1 MTTTID
7 FPGESAGTQSLA
19 TDSAEM
25 RQAMVS
31 SQLRTT
37 SVDDVRVVAAMGTV
51 PREAF
56 VPVASPSI
64 AYIDRALP
72 LGGGR
77 FQNPPMPTGR
87 LLTQAEIIAED
98 RVLLIGAATGY
109 TAALLSLLGA
119 RVTAVESDAGLVA
132 QAWSNLADMAGV
144 TVVEGPLNAGHAEGG
159 PYDVLLIDGAVEQLP
174 LALVEQLRVG
184 GRIATGLVERGV
196 TRLAAGR
203 RTANGHGV
211 VPFADAE
218 CVLLPGFAT
227 PAGFRF

>member
-1 MTTTID
+1 
-7 FPGESAGTQSLA
+7 
-19 TDSAEM
+19 M
-25 RQAMVS
+25 RVLITCGPIWVPM
-31 SQLRTT
+31 
-37 SVDDVRVVAAMGTV
+37 DWVRVISNRSTGQMGHALAK
-51 PREAF
+51 AF
-56 VPVASPSI
+56 LK
-64 AYIDRALP
+64 RK
-72 LGGGR
+72 
-77 FQNPPMPTGR
+77 
-87 LLTQAEIIAED
+87 
-98 RVLLIGAATGY
+98 
-109 TAALLSLLGA
+109 A
-119 RVTAVESDAGLVA
+119 R
-132 QAWSNLADMAGV
+132 V